1 MSKELKQ
8 SIAIVL
14 IGMSVLISM
23 ILIVLQDEE
32 INLENV
38 RTKSYLIRGCRRVT
52 SSVLQIMGD
61 KQIYVKIPLSQ
72 LKWVTWDDMD
82 IHITYKDGRTEKY
95 SANDVILTDESKK
108 SEIE

>member
-8 SIAIVL
+8 SILIALVGMISL
-14 IGMSVLISM
+14 IGL
-23 ILIVLQDEE
+23 ILIFLQDEK
-32 INLENV
+32 IDLENV
-38 RTKSYLIRGCRRVT
+38 RTKSYLIRGCGRVIRPI
-52 SSVLQIMGD
+52 LQIMGD